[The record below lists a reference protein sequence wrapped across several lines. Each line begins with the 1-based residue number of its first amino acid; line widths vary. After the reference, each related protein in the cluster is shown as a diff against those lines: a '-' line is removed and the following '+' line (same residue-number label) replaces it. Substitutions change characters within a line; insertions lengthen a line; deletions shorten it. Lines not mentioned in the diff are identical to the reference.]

1 MLDGVVKRGSGKRDK
16 VRSVPETQELAV
28 TFADIASSA
37 RIYRELGD
45 AAASEVTKAFCAQA
59 DALLPRFQGRLV
71 KTLGDAVMCV
81 FPGAE
86 EAVFAMRALHAEM
99 SRSPDEGH
107 ALRLHTGITYG
118 PAIVGGQDLH
128 GTIVNSAAYLAA
140 TARAAQILTTQEVVD
155 RLSPAAAPCA
165 RPIYTTRLKG
175 DERDSLVYEV
185 VWQIDPAE
193 LTGRNLAQL
202 QPVPPDEGALVLSA
216 AHGALSVDRSRPRV
230 HLGRDFTNDLVL
242 PDHFVS
248 RVHASIE
255 LDTVRFRLVDMSAN
269 GTFVLFDGLSEE
281 IQLLRGATLL
291 HGSGRISLGRSLT
304 DPLATPIVF
313 RRDPRSLFRV

>member
-1 MLDGVVKRGSGKRDK
+1 M
-16 VRSVPETQELAV
+16 PETQDLAV
-28 TFADIASSA
+28 AFADIASST

-45 AAASEVTKAFCAQA
+45 AAGSEVTKAFCARA

-71 KTLGDAVMCV
+71 KSLGDEVMCV

-99 SRSPDEGH
+99 SKSPAEGH

-118 PAIVGGQDLH
+118 PVIVGEQDLH

-140 TARAAQILTTQEVVD
+140 TARAEQILTTQEVVD

-185 VWQIDPAE
+185 VWQTDPGE
-193 LTGRNLAQL
+193 LTGRNLTHL
-202 QPVPPDEGALVLSA
+202 PPDEGALVLSA
-216 AHGALSVDRSRPRV
+216 VQGALSVDRSRPRV

-248 RVHASIE
+248 RVHAIIE